1 MSNLESLQIS
11 LDYKFADIS
20 LLETALTHI
29 SYAKESNATSYE
41 RLEFLGDAV
50 LEMVVTDIIY
60 RNYDLL
66 AGKSSKFRAS
76 LVSTENLCNIA
87 INLGLHTMVRKSK
100 SLPTISKKTTADLF
114 ESVLGA
120 VYLDGGLDA
129 TKKIIEKFVV
139 IDKDNLDRHLNSCE
153 DAKTSVQELL
163 QAVGQKFEYRLL
175 GSSGMDHEKTFEVE
189 LVVDGKSVTRGR
201 STSIQSAEEIAAK
214 EYLKLI
220 K

>member
-1 MSNLESLQIS
+1 
-11 LDYKFADIS
+11 
-20 LLETALTHI
+20 
-29 SYAKESNATSYE
+29 
-41 RLEFLGDAV
+41 
-50 LEMVVTDIIY
+50 
-60 RNYDLL
+60 
-66 AGKSSKFRAS
+66 
-76 LVSTENLCNIA
+76 
-87 INLGLHTMVRKSK
+87 MVRKSK